1 MEFTIKGNNHIDDYT
16 RHRPQAVI
24 RVEQT
29 QAVIRLT
36 PRHENE
42 LTNSAKNNKLG
53 KTIVVLDHIVDP
65 HNLGA
70 VVRSA
75 AFFGVKALI
84 IAKRRQVTLTQAV
97 VNAAA
102 GGFALLDLYLVTNL
116 SRTLENLKGYGFWL
130 IGADLQGET
139 LVDKGFAKKILLF
152 GAESKGLSKNLRNK
166 CDCLMKI
173 PNLAPAPQSLN
184 VSVAAAI
191 FLYQQHNN
199 PLKSR
204 AL

>member
-1 MEFTIKGNNHIDDYT
+1 MEFTIKGSKHISEYS
-16 RHRPQAVI
+16 RYRPQSVI
-24 RVEQT
+24 QVEQE

-42 LTNSAKNNKLG
+42 LITAVNNDKLG
-53 KTIVVLDHIVDP
+53 QTVVALDHVVDP

-75 AFFGVKALI
+75 AFFGVRGVI
-84 IAKRRQVTLTQAV
+84 VAKRRQVTLTQAV

-102 GGFALLDLYLVTNL
+102 GGFAMLDLYVVTNL

-130 IGADLQGET
+130 IGADLRGES

-152 GAESKGLSKNLRNK
+152 GSEDKGLSKNLRGK
-166 CDCLMKI
+166 CDCLMRI
-173 PNLAPAPQSLN
+173 PSLAPAPQSLN
-184 VSVAAAI
+184 VSVATAI
-191 FLYQQHNN
+191 FLYQQSSV
-199 PLKSR
+199 LSTG
-204 AL
+204 